1 VVDTEHSG
9 FGRYPLQNVALGLL
23 MRGPKHGYGLYQDFT
38 DFFGSIWKA
47 GQTKFY
53 VALTDLQGGGFLDA
67 TMEPQENRPA
77 RKVYHLTE
85 AGREQ
90 FLSWLR
96 EPVRSMRTVRVEFIA
111 KLRFFDLLGIA
122 GAGALIDAQITVF
135 QAMVD
140 EWEGAVAGSG
150 AVEADPFY
158 GLVYDFRVRQA
169 RFIIEW
175 LEACK
180 THVEADQLEV

>member
-1 VVDTEHSG
+1 VVDTGHSG

-38 DFFGSIWKA
+38 EFFGSIWKA

-53 VALTDLQGGGFLDA
+53 VALADLQKGGSLDA

-77 RKVYHLTE
+77 RKVYRLKD

-90 FLSWLR
+90 FLSWLQ

-111 KLRFFDLLGIA
+111 KLRFFDLLDLE
-122 GAGALIDAQITVF
+122 GAGALIDAQIGVF

-140 EWEGAVAGSG
+140 EWQGAIAGSG

-180 THVEADQLEV
+180 SHIAAGQLKV